1 MARARKSLWGASFQR
16 MLGKMTRATM
26 RAGTKAVV
34 KATRQA
40 GAKAARK
47 AVAKRAPPP
56 GAGDWIAGVAVAPA
70 GARRYHLY
78 RPPGMEAADRPP
90 LLVMLHG
97 CQQDAKGFALATR
110 MNRIAAR
117 ERFCVL
123 YPDQDR
129 LANVQGCWNWYDTR
143 SGRAQ
148 GEAAMLMAAV
158 DQVVLLYRVDVA
170 RVAVAVLSAGAGM
183 AALLATR
190 YPERFAAV
198 AMHSGVAPGTAYS
211 TATALGAM
219 RGHRASAPLPTAGT
233 GPALPPLLVI
243 QGSLDGVVAQANG
256 RAAALL
262 WADAAGARAGLPRR
276 VQRGARHAMTITDF
290 KAQGRIAASL
300 CEVASLG
307 HAWSGGAAGQ
317 PFSDAKGP
325 DASRMVW
332 AFVAKQ
338 FATK

>member
-1 MARARKSLWGASFQR
+1 
-16 MLGKMTRATM
+16 MLGKMTRATL

-40 GAKAARK
+40 TAKATRK
-47 AVAKRAPPP
+47 AAVKRAPPP
-56 GAGDWIAGVAVAPA
+56 GARDWISGVSIGPA

-78 RPPGMEAADRPP
+78 RPPGTTKAGRLP

-117 ERFCVL
+117 EGFCVL
-123 YPDQDR
+123 YPEQDR

-148 GEAAMLMAAV
+148 GEAAILMAAV
-158 DQVVLLYRVDVA
+158 DQVVLLYRADAA
-170 RVAVAVLSAGAGM
+170 RVAVAGLSAGAGM

-219 RGHRASAPLPTAGT
+219 RGHRASAPLPSSAAGH
-233 GPALPPLLVI
+233 ALPPLLVI
-243 QGSLDGVVAQANG
+243 QGALDGVVAQANG
-256 RAAALL
+256 RAAAML

-276 VQRGARHAMTITDF
+276 VQRGTRHPMTITDF
-290 KAQGRIAASL
+290 KVKGRLAASL

-338 FATK
+338 FAAKQLAAK